1 MHLVRHRQL
10 RCRDQPVD
18 VRQVGPRAVHH
29 RRRFDETPVDPDAR
43 DGAAFAFNAC
53 VEIKFRIPHAID
65 AM

>member
-1 MHLVRHRQL
+1 MDLVNYRQL
-10 RCRDQPVD
+10 HFRDHRMYVL
-18 VRQVGPRAVHH
+18 QVGPRAVHH
-29 RRRFDETPVDPDAR
+29 RGRFDEAAIDPDAR